1 MGKFLVAERAGEE
14 ETEAAATTA
23 AAASAMA
30 ARAEEA
36 PKKMLKGGK
45 SARCIQRSL
54 GSGSVNGAHCFRR
67 Q

>member
-1 MGKFLVAERAGEE
+1 MAERAGEE
-14 ETEAAATTA
+14 ETEAA
-23 AAASAMA
+23 AMA